1 MAVVYRY
8 VDLHDEV
15 IKYVG
20 IVWSE
25 NRTLKQR
32 VKEHFEQDDWC
43 IGGYW
48 RVEYLQKEVKSRIDA
63 ELLEAHYISKFKT
76 NEWYNVSKAN
86 WGASELLQDDPDEE
100 WKEYET
106 IGDIKPSNMIKTCE
120 EGYINARGTHLVF
133 YDDEEKFVTAI
144 VISPEYMFG
153 LNENSNISVTA
164 FDVFQACLSQIKIDE
179 LENEEKSFEIYKELI
194 NGKVYHFIGSVRA
207 EISEIT
213 GAPIRSQIGQIII
226 NSPDEGPL
234 NILFDSVKDVLNSPT
249 YYCLF
254 KEDQQKYDNFQLSDL
269 EKALGLTSTNQNES
283 AERK

>member
-1 MAVVYRY
+1 M
-8 VDLHDEV
+8 
-15 IKYVG
+15 
-20 IVWSE
+20 
-25 NRTLKQR
+25 
-32 VKEHFEQDDWC
+32 
-43 IGGYW
+43 
-48 RVEYLQKEVKSRIDA
+48 
-63 ELLEAHYISKFKT
+63 EAHYISKFKT

-106 IGDIKPSNMIKTCE
+106 
-120 EGYINARGTHLVF
+120 
-133 YDDEEKFVTAI
+133 
-144 VISPEYMFG
+144 
-153 LNENSNISVTA
+153 SNISVTA

-213 GAPIRSQIGQIII
+213 GTPIRSQIGQIII